1 MSNSGYQLV
10 NAVARACGLD
20 DEAGNWIL
28 VSTTAI
34 DLAKF
39 GVAGVVEMAR
49 ANNALFTSISN
60 ASLET
65 LIVVPVNDT
74 DYSTLWVVD
83 GWTVIQA
90 YGQAIDLR
98 GARLVG
104 ADLAGADL
112 RGADLSEADLS
123 RADLTKS
130 DLTGATLIGACFAGA
145 TLFSASL
152 KDANL
157 TEADFCRSDL
167 RHADLRNTICRRT
180 AFRSADLWG
189 TYMWR
194 VDVSEAFVKGAD
206 LTRSDYLAEEV
217 HP

>member
-1 MSNSGYQLV
+1 MSSSGYQLV
-10 NAVARACGLD
+10 NAVARACGLA
-20 DEAGNWIL
+20 DETGNWVL
-28 VSTTAI
+28 VSTSAI

-39 GVAGVVEMAR
+39 GAVGVVEMAR
-49 ANNALFTSISN
+49 ANNALFTSTSEV
-60 ASLET
+60 SLET
-65 LIVVPVNDT
+65 LIVVSANDT

-83 GWTVIQA
+83 GWAVIQA
-90 YGQAIDLR
+90 HGRALDLR

-112 RGADLSEADLS
+112 RGADISEADLS
-123 RADLTKS
+123 RADLTKA
-130 DLTGATLIGACFAGA
+130 DLTGATLIGTCFAGA

-157 TEADFCRSDL
+157 TQADFCRSDL

-180 AFRSADLWG
+180 AFRGADLWG
-189 TYMWR
+189 TYMWK

-217 HP
+217 HS